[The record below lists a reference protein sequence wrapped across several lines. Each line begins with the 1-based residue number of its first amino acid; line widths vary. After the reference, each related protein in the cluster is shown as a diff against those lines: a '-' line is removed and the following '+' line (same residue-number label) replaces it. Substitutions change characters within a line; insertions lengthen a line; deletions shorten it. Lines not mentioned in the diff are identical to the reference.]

1 MTGCHLLIVAHGS
14 RRQGSND
21 EVRRLADQMR
31 GLKGET
37 LDGVEVAFLELAEPS
52 IPDGLR
58 SLAEKGAQH
67 IVVLPYFLAAGTH
80 VVNDIPDALASFE
93 SSNPGVKVSLTL
105 HFGAS
110 SGLVAALLD
119 LASHAHACDMP
130 A

>member
-1 MTGCHLLIVAHGS
+1 VPQNLCQYRGKVVLVVNTASYCGFT
-14 RRQGSND
+14 
-21 EVRRLADQMR
+21 DQY
-31 GLKGET
+31 GN
-37 LDGVEVAFLELAEPS
+37 LE
-52 IPDGLR
+52 
-58 SLAEKGAQH
+58 AQH

-119 LASHAHACDMP
+119 LARHTQGCDMP